1 MKSRCSASG
10 LSVGTNTTICMI
22 RFRTPAPVCF
32 VFYSAIFLFFIS
44 FQFSFPFSSLIS
56 SYIISLLSS
65 LLPRLFVPSSSEKE
79 KELAMIFLFLLIT
92 FSVEPAPVCVQ
103 SRIDFL
109 LTPPSDVYLGSS
121 RRLVFMLQ
129 LVFHAL
135 LISRGLCVYIY
146 IHIHTRRSL
155 LIQQQQPRQRAT
167 LKALLLPFF
176 FIFACRKTFLN
187 RNSCLSF
194 SLSLPPYIYICPIS
208 QGMANQT

>member
-1 MKSRCSASG
+1 
-10 LSVGTNTTICMI
+10 
-22 RFRTPAPVCF
+22 
-32 VFYSAIFLFFIS
+32 
-44 FQFSFPFSSLIS
+44 
-56 SYIISLLSS
+56 
-65 LLPRLFVPSSSEKE
+65 LFVPSSSEKE
-79 KELAMIFLFLLIT
+79 KELGMIFLLILIT

-155 LIQQQQPRQRAT
+155 LIQQQQQPRQRAT

-176 FIFACRKTFLN
+176 YFCM
-187 RNSCLSF
+187 S
-194 SLSLPPYIYICPIS
+194 
-208 QGMANQT
+208 